1 MDTKDYFKL
10 IDDGIASFNT
20 DGRFIISNDTHS
32 DWLVFDTRKII
43 WYKDGICFFIQIYP
57 NFNDKEEI
65 ISWTLYATAGFDKRG
80 YRYSTSKVFAD
91 KVQLGE
97 IAANINQLLDHAYDY
112 IHSFKKSEIPKVTS
126 LNPS

>member
-1 MDTKDYFKL
+1 MDTKEFFKE
-10 IDDGIASFNT
+10 IDKGIASFNA

-43 WYKDGICFFIQIYP
+43 WYKEGISFLIQIYP
-57 NFNDKEEI
+57 NFNDKETI
-65 ISWTLYATAGFDKRG
+65 TSWTLYAAASYDKRG
-80 YRYSTSKVFAD
+80 DRYLTSKVFAD
-91 KVQLGE
+91 KVQLSE
-97 IAANINQLLDHAYDY
+97 IAANINQLLGRAYGY